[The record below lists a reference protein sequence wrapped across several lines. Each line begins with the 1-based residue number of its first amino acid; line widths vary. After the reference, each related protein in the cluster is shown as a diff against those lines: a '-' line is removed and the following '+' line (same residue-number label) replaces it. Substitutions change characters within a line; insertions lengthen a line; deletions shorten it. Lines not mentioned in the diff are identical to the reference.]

1 MTAYYFVIPRV
12 NISIFAFQIPRYN
25 EAVGDYRSSELSS
38 AEATWKPVY
47 QTVF

>member
-1 MTAYYFVIPRV
+1 MVARMPY
-12 NISIFAFQIPRYN
+12 AN
-25 EAVGDYRSSELSS
+25 EAVGGYRSSELSS